1 MFKSIFQTAG
11 IMLLIA
17 LFMIILPILLYVAAG
32 IVAFGS
38 SWFIFKVIRE
48 YNKELE
54 AIKNVDK

>member
-54 AIKNVDK
+54 AIKNADK